1 MFLKIM
7 NKGLQHCITYT

>member
-1 MFLKIM
+1 M